1 MKRVYLFLL
10 LIISSI
16 GLMAQNRYI
25 ETIYD
30 PIDSTLLEQYT
41 YEDSTLIESIHYVYK
56 SMDDLAL
63 KIEYTYHNNGVVN
76 TRTLENYRN
85 NQIVGRWQYTADD
98 LLLFE
103 ESWKYDNKGRLLW
116 RRQTF
121 YDGAYI
127 DKFIE
132 KRKYRKDSYE
142 VKAYLNK
149 KLQYE
154 YSDTIS
160 AN

>member
-1 MKRVYLFLL
+1 MKRIYLFLL

-16 GLMAQNRYI
+16 GLMAQNRST
-25 ETIYD
+25 ETVYD
-30 PIDSTLLEQYT
+30 PIDSTLLEEYT
-41 YEDSTLIESIHYVYK
+41 FEEERLIQSTHYVYK
-56 SMDDLAL
+56 SMGDLAL
-63 KIEYTYHNNGVVN
+63 KIEYTYHKNGVVN
-76 TRTLENYRN
+76 TRTLESYRN
-85 NQIVGRWQYTADD
+85 NKITGRWQYTADD
-98 LLLFE
+98 LMLFE
-103 ESWKYDNKGRLLW
+103 ESWKYDSKNRL
-116 RRQTF
+116 RYRKQTF

-160 AN
+160 AS